1 MNDPGTN
8 DPDTN
13 SAGSSVD
20 VQFAVSAEGVP
31 SEAILREWALQVL
44 PADRKDAEVTIR
56 VVDEAEITALNREY
70 RGKDGATNVL
80 SFPYESMPAIET
92 ALLGDVVICAPV
104 VAMESVAQQKPLEA
118 HWAHMVVH
126 GLLHLLGYDHQ
137 KDSEARDME
146 DHEAQLLARLGYA
159 NPY

>member
-126 GLLHLLGYDHQ
+126 GVLHLLGYDHQ

-146 DHEAQLLARLGYA
+146 DHETQLLARLGYA

>member
-1 MNDPGTN
+1 MNDT
-8 DPDTN
+8 DTN

-20 VQFAVSAEGVP
+20 VQFAVSAEGIP
-31 SEAILREWALQVL
+31 SEAILRVWTLQAL
-44 PADRKDAEVTIR
+44 PADRKDGEVTIR

-70 RGKDGATNVL
+70 RGKVGATNVL

-126 GLLHLLGYDHQ
+126 GVLHLLGYDHQ

-146 DHEAQLLARLGYA
+146 DHETQLLARLGYA

>member
-1 MNDPGTN
+1 MN

-13 SAGSSVD
+13 SAGVTVD

-31 SEAILREWALQVL
+31 AEATIQEWAIQAL
-44 PADRKDAEVTIR
+44 PDDRKDAEVTIR

-70 RGKDGATNVL
+70 RGKEGATNVL
-80 SFPYESMPAIET
+80 SFPYEAMSDVET

-126 GLLHLLGYDHQ
+126 GVLHLLGYDHH
-137 KDSEARDME
+137 KDSEARNME

>member
-1 MNDPGTN
+1 MNDP
-8 DPDTN
+8 DMN

-31 SEAILREWALQVL
+31 SETLLREWTLQAL

-126 GLLHLLGYDHQ
+126 GVLHLLGYDHQ

-146 DHEAQLLARLGYA
+146 DHETQLLVRLGYA

>member
-1 MNDPGTN
+1 MN

-13 SAGSSVD
+13 SAGETVD
-20 VQFAVSAEGVP
+20 VQYAVSAEGVP
-31 SEAILREWALQVL
+31 AEATIQEWAIQAL
-44 PADRKDAEVTIR
+44 PDDRKDAEVTIR

-70 RGKDGATNVL
+70 RGKEGATNVL
-80 SFPYESMPAIET
+80 SFPYEAMSGVET

-126 GLLHLLGYDHQ
+126 GVLHLLGYDHH
-137 KDSEARDME
+137 KDSEARNME
-146 DHEAQLLARLGYA
+146 DHETQLLARLGYA
-159 NPY
+159 SPY

>member
-1 MNDPGTN
+1 MNDP
-8 DPDTN
+8 DMN

-31 SEAILREWALQVL
+31 SETLLREWTLQAL
-44 PADRKDAEVTIR
+44 PADRKDAEITIR

-80 SFPYESMPAIET
+80 SFPYESIPAIET

-126 GLLHLLGYDHQ
+126 GVLHLLGYDHQ

-146 DHEAQLLARLGYA
+146 EHETQLLARLGYA

>member
-1 MNDPGTN
+1 MNDP
-8 DPDTN
+8 DMN

-31 SEAILREWALQVL
+31 SETLLREWTLQAL
-44 PADRKDAEVTIR
+44 PADRKDAEITIR

-126 GLLHLLGYDHQ
+126 GVLHLLGYDHQ

-146 DHEAQLLARLGYA
+146 DHETQLLARLGYA

>member
-1 MNDPGTN
+1 MN

-80 SFPYESMPAIET
+80 SFPYETMPAIET

>member
-1 MNDPGTN
+1 MSK
-8 DPDTN
+8 PDTD
-13 SAGSSVD
+13 SPGSSVD
-20 VQFAVSAEGVP
+20 VQYAVCVEGVP
-31 SEAILREWALQVL
+31 AEATIRKWVVQAL
-44 PADRKDAEVTIR
+44 PDDRKDAEVTIR

-70 RGKDGATNVL
+70 RGKEGATNVL
-80 SFPYESMPAIET
+80 SFPYEAMPGIET

-126 GLLHLLGYDHQ
+126 GVLHLLGYDHH
-137 KDSEARDME
+137 KDSAARDME
-146 DHEAQLLARLGYA
+146 DRETRLLARLGYA